1 MELLVAVPVL
11 DDEPEALL
19 EEEDELPLEEEDEP
33 LWEDVVAVANVEV
46 IVLPRLLVVV
56 RTFPPA
62 PPASV
67 PFVPEVPLVLL
78 PVAVAPPVVV
88 V

>member
-33 LWEDVVAVANVEV
+33 LWEEVVAVAN
-46 IVLPRLLVVV
+46 L
-56 RTFPPA
+56 
-62 PPASV
+62 
-67 PFVPEVPLVLL
+67 
-78 PVAVAPPVVV
+78 
-88 V
+88 